1 MFLALFQVMLKG
13 EKLCDIPF
21 ENPCI
26 NAKQRGSK
34 YSFVWAMGPDP
45 EGGDKG
51 FVCVSLVSLLYDVF
65 GFLIFMLV

>member
-1 MFLALFQVMLKG
+1 MIQRNIFQVTLKG
-13 EKLCDIPF
+13 EKLCDIPI

-26 NAKQRGSK
+26 NPTRRGGK

-51 FVCVSLVSLLYDVF
+51 LVRVF
-65 GFLIFMLV
+65 CFLVLTRF

>member
-1 MFLALFQVMLKG
+1 MLKG

-26 NAKQRGSK
+26 NPKQQGGK

-45 EGGDKG
+45 EGADKG
-51 FVCVSLVSLLYDVF
+51 FVSLHFVSLCDNISK
-65 GFLIFMLV
+65 FLNLCSF